1 MRRVIIVG
9 APGSGKSTL
18 ARALGR
24 RLGLPVVHLDPL
36 FWEPGWREP
45 SDRAAFRDRVAHAV
59 AGENWITDGNF
70 VSDTF
75 PLRLPRAD
83 TIVIL
88 DRSPWICFARIL
100 WRIVFERRR
109 ADLPAGCP
117 DSLDGDLIAFV
128 TQFRRATLP
137 RIEAALAAHDG
148 EIAVAR
154 LTSDRAVRAFLAT
167 TA

>member
-18 ARALGR
+18 ARALSG

-45 SDRAAFRDRVAHAV
+45 ADRSAFRRRVAQAI
-59 AGENWITDGNF
+59 AGEAWITDGNF
-70 VSDTF
+70 VTDTF
-75 PLRLPRAD
+75 ALRLPRAD
-83 TIVIL
+83 TVVIL

-100 WRIVFERRR
+100 WRIVFHRRR

-117 DSLDGDLIAFV
+117 DALDGDLIAFV
-128 TQFRRATLP
+128 TGFRRESLP
-137 RIEAALAAHDG
+137 RIEAALAAHEGDL
-148 EIAVAR
+148 AVVR
-154 LTSDRAVRAFLAT
+154 LTSDRAMRAFLAT
-167 TA
+167 AA